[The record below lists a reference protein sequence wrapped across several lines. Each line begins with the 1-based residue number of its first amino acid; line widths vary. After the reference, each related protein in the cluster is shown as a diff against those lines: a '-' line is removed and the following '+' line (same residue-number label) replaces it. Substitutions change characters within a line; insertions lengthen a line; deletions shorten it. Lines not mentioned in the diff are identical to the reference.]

1 MKVRLGVSG
10 SQKVKFETETDT
22 LTLKSSGLA
31 SGTRLDGLDDVSTPI
46 TTNNSILTY
55 QTSTDTYV
63 QRAPASVIQL
73 IATNVL
79 GLNYGGTGQSTFPTN
94 SILYAANSTAM
105 RAATGSVG
113 QLLQIAANGTPTFST
128 LDGGSFA

>member
-1 MKVRLGVSG
+1 MKVPLGVSG
-10 SQKVKFETETDT
+10 SQKVKFATDTDT
-22 LTLKSSGLA
+22 LTLKTQGA

-46 TTNNSILTY
+46 TTNNSILAY

-63 QRAPASVIQL
+63 QRAPASVVQL
-73 IATNVL
+73 IAENVL
-79 GLNYGGTGQSTFPTN
+79 GLNYGGTGRSSFPVN
-94 SILYAANSTAM
+94 SILYAGNSTTM

>member
-1 MKVRLGVSG
+1 MKVRLGVTG
-10 SQKVKFETETDT
+10 SQKVKFESETDT
-22 LTLKSSGLA
+22 LTLKSSGLS

-55 QTSTDTYV
+55 ETSSDTYV
-63 QRAPASVIQL
+63 QRAPASVVQL
-73 IATNVL
+73 IAENVL
-79 GLNYGGTGQSTFPTN
+79 GLNYGGTGRSSFPVN
-94 SILYAANSTAM
+94 SIIYAGNSTTM

-113 QLLQIAANGTPTFST
+113 QLLQIASNGTPTFST

>member
-10 SQKVKFETETDT
+10 SQKVKFATETDT
-22 LTLKSSGLA
+22 LTLKTQGA

-46 TTNNSILTY
+46 TTNNSILAY

-63 QRAPASVIQL
+63 QRAPSSVVQL
-73 IATNVL
+73 IAENVL
-79 GLNYGGTGQSTFPTN
+79 GLNHGGTGRSTFPTI
-94 SILYAANSTAM
+94 SIIYAANSTTM

-113 QLLQIAANGTPTFST
+113 HILQIASNGTPSFSV
-128 LDGGSFA
+128 LDGGNFA

>member
-10 SQKVKFETETDT
+10 SQKVKFATETDT
-22 LTLKSSGLA
+22 LTLKTQGA

-46 TTNNSILTY
+46 TTNNSILAY

-63 QRAPASVIQL
+63 QRAPSSVVQL
-73 IATNVL
+73 IAENVL
-79 GLNYGGTGQSTFPTN
+79 GLNHGGTGQSTFPTN

-113 QLLQIAANGTPTFST
+113 QLLQIASNGTPAFAT
-128 LDGGSFA
+128 LDGGSFV

>member
-10 SQKVKFETETDT
+10 SQKVKFATDTDT
-22 LTLKSSGLA
+22 LTLKTQGA

-46 TTNNSILTY
+46 TTNNSILAY

-63 QRAPASVIQL
+63 QRAPASVVQL
-73 IATNVL
+73 IAENVL
-79 GLNYGGTGQSTFPTN
+79 GLNHGGTGQSTFPTN

-128 LDGGSFA
+128 LDGGSFV

>member
-10 SQKVKFETETDT
+10 SQKVKFATDTDT
-22 LTLKSSGLA
+22 LTLKTQGA

-46 TTNNSILTY
+46 TTNNSILAY

-63 QRAPASVIQL
+63 QRAPSSVVQL
-73 IATNVL
+73 IAENVL
-79 GLNYGGTGQSTFPTN
+79 GLNHGGTGQSTFPTN

-113 QLLQIAANGTPTFST
+113 QLLQIASNGTPSFAT
-128 LDGGSFA
+128 LDGGSFV

>member
-1 MKVRLGVSG
+1 MKVRLGVTG
-10 SQKVKFETETDT
+10 SQKVKFATDTDT
-22 LTLKSSGLA
+22 LTLKTQGA

-46 TTNNSILTY
+46 TTNNSILAY

-63 QRAPASVIQL
+63 QRAPSSVVQL
-73 IATNVL
+73 IAENVL
-79 GLNYGGTGQSTFPTN
+79 GLNHGGTGQSTFPTK

>member
-1 MKVRLGVSG
+1 MKVRLGVTG
-10 SQKVKFETETDT
+10 SQKVKFATETDT
-22 LTLKSSGLA
+22 LTLKTQGA

-46 TTNNSILTY
+46 TTNNSILAY

-63 QRAPASVIQL
+63 QRAPSSVVQL
-73 IATNVL
+73 IAENVL
-79 GLNYGGTGQSTFPTN
+79 GLNHGGTGQSTFPTN

-113 QLLQIAANGTPTFST
+113 QLLQIASNGTPTFST

>member
-10 SQKVKFETETDT
+10 SQKVKFATETNT
-22 LTLKSSGLA
+22 LTLKTQGA

-46 TTNNSILTY
+46 TTNNSILAY

-63 QRAPASVIQL
+63 QRAPSSVVQL
-73 IATNVL
+73 IAENVL
-79 GLNYGGTGQSTFPTN
+79 GLNHGGTGQSTFPTN

-113 QLLQIAANGTPTFST
+113 QLLQIASNGTPAFAT
-128 LDGGSFA
+128 LDGGSFV

>member
-1 MKVRLGVSG
+1 MKVRLGVTG
-10 SQKVKFETETDT
+10 SQKVKFATETDT
-22 LTLKSSGLA
+22 LTLKTQGA

-46 TTNNSILTY
+46 TTNNSILAY

-63 QRAPASVIQL
+63 QRAPSSVVQL
-73 IATNVL
+73 IAENVL
-79 GLNYGGTGQSTFPTN
+79 GLNHGGTGQSTFPTN

-113 QLLQIAANGTPTFST
+113 QLLQIASNSTPAFAT
-128 LDGGSFA
+128 LDGGSFV

>member
-1 MKVRLGVSG
+1 MKVRLGVTG
-10 SQKVKFETETDT
+10 SQKVKFATETDT
-22 LTLKSSGLA
+22 LTLKTQGA

-46 TTNNSILTY
+46 TTNNSILAN

-63 QRAPASVIQL
+63 QRAPSSVVQL
-73 IATNVL
+73 IAENVL
-79 GLNYGGTGQSTFPTN
+79 GLNHGGTGQSTFPTN

-113 QLLQIAANGTPTFST
+113 QLLQIASNGTPAFAT
-128 LDGGSFA
+128 LDGGSFV

>member
-1 MKVRLGVSG
+1 MKVRLGVTG
-10 SQKVKFETETDT
+10 SQKVKFATETDT
-22 LTLKSSGLA
+22 LTLKTQGA

-46 TTNNSILTY
+46 TTNKSILAY

-63 QRAPASVIQL
+63 QRAPSSVVQL
-73 IATNVL
+73 IAENVL
-79 GLNYGGTGQSTFPTN
+79 GLNHGGTGQSTFPTN

-113 QLLQIAANGTPTFST
+113 QLLQIASNGTPSFAT
-128 LDGGSFA
+128 LDGGSFV

>member
-1 MKVRLGVSG
+1 MKVRLGVTG
-10 SQKVKFETETDT
+10 SQKVKFATETDT
-22 LTLKSSGLA
+22 LTLKTQGA

-46 TTNNSILTY
+46 TTNNSILAY

-63 QRAPASVIQL
+63 QRAPSSVVQL
-73 IATNVL
+73 IAENVL
-79 GLNYGGTGQSTFPTN
+79 GLNHGGTGQSTFPTN

-113 QLLQIAANGTPTFST
+113 QLLQIASNGTPAFAT
-128 LDGGSFA
+128 LDGRSFV

>member
-10 SQKVKFETETDT
+10 SQKVKFATETDT
-22 LTLKSSGLA
+22 LTLKTQGA

-46 TTNNSILTY
+46 TTNNSILAY

-63 QRAPASVIQL
+63 QRAPSSVVQL
-73 IATNVL
+73 IAENVL
-79 GLNYGGTGQSTFPTN
+79 GLNHGGTGQSTFPTN

-113 QLLQIAANGTPTFST
+113 QLLQIASNGTPTFST

>member
-1 MKVRLGVSG
+1 MKVRLGVTG
-10 SQKVKFETETDT
+10 SQKVKFATETDT
-22 LTLKSSGLA
+22 LTLKTQGA

-46 TTNNSILTY
+46 TTNNSILAY

-63 QRAPASVIQL
+63 QRAPSSVVQL
-73 IATNVL
+73 IAENVL
-79 GLNYGGTGQSTFPTN
+79 GLNHGGTGQSTFPTN

-113 QLLQIAANGTPTFST
+113 QLLQIASNGTPAFAT
-128 LDGGSFA
+128 LDGGSFV

>member
-10 SQKVKFETETDT
+10 SQKVKFATDTDT
-22 LTLKSSGLA
+22 LTLKTQGA

-46 TTNNSILTY
+46 TTNNSILAY

-63 QRAPASVIQL
+63 QRAPASVVQL

-128 LDGGSFA
+128 LDGGSFV

>member
-10 SQKVKFETETDT
+10 SQKVKFATDTDT
-22 LTLKSSGLA
+22 LTLKTQGA

-46 TTNNSILTY
+46 TTNNSILAY

-63 QRAPASVIQL
+63 QRAPSSVVQL
-73 IATNVL
+73 IAENVL
-79 GLNYGGTGQSTFPTN
+79 GLNHGGTGQSTFPTN

-113 QLLQIAANGTPTFST
+113 QLLQIASNGTPAFAT
-128 LDGGSFA
+128 LDGGNFV

>member
-1 MKVRLGVSG
+1 MKVRLGVTG
-10 SQKVKFETETDT
+10 SQKVKFATETDT
-22 LTLKSSGLA
+22 LTLKTQGA

-46 TTNNSILTY
+46 TTNNSILAY

-63 QRAPASVIQL
+63 QRAPSSVVQL
-73 IATNVL
+73 IAENVL
-79 GLNYGGTGQSTFPTN
+79 GLNHGGTGQSTFPTN

>member
-1 MKVRLGVSG
+1 MKVRLGVTG
-10 SQKVKFETETDT
+10 SQKVKFATETDT
-22 LTLKSSGLA
+22 LTLKTQGA

-46 TTNNSILTY
+46 TTNNSILAY

-63 QRAPASVIQL
+63 PRAPSSVVQL
-73 IATNVL
+73 IAENVL
-79 GLNYGGTGQSTFPTN
+79 GLNHGGTGQSTFPTN

-113 QLLQIAANGTPTFST
+113 QLLQIASNGTPTFST

>member
-1 MKVRLGVSG
+1 MKVRLGVTG
-10 SQKVKFETETDT
+10 SQKVKFATETDT
-22 LTLKSSGLA
+22 LTLKTQGA

-128 LDGGSFA
+128 IDGGSFA

>member
-10 SQKVKFETETDT
+10 SQKVKFATDTDT
-22 LTLKSSGLA
+22 LTLKTQGA

-46 TTNNSILTY
+46 TTNNSILAY

-63 QRAPASVIQL
+63 QRAPSSVVQL
-73 IATNVL
+73 IAENVL
-79 GLNYGGTGQSTFPTN
+79 GLNHGGTGQSTFPTN

-105 RAATGSVG
+105 RAASGSVG
-113 QLLQIAANGTPTFST
+113 QLLQIASNGTPSFAT
-128 LDGGSFA
+128 LDGGSFV

>member
-1 MKVRLGVSG
+1 MKVRLGVTG
-10 SQKVKFETETDT
+10 SQKVKFATETDT
-22 LTLKSSGLA
+22 LTLKTQGA

-46 TTNNSILTY
+46 TTNNSILAY
-55 QTSTDTYV
+55 ETSTDNYV

>member
-1 MKVRLGVSG
+1 MKVRLGVRG
-10 SQKVKFETETDT
+10 SQKVKFATETDT
-22 LTLKSSGLA
+22 LTLKTQGA

-46 TTNNSILTY
+46 TTNNSILAY

-63 QRAPASVIQL
+63 QRAPSSVVQL
-73 IATNVL
+73 IAENVL
-79 GLNYGGTGQSTFPTN
+79 GLNHGGTGQSTFPTN

-113 QLLQIAANGTPTFST
+113 QLLQIASNGTPAFAT
-128 LDGGSFA
+128 LDGGSFV

>member
-1 MKVRLGVSG
+1 MKVRLGVTG
-10 SQKVKFETETDT
+10 SQKVKFATETDT
-22 LTLKSSGLA
+22 LTLKTQGA

-46 TTNNSILTY
+46 TTNNSILAY

-63 QRAPASVIQL
+63 QRAPSSVVQL
-73 IATNVL
+73 IAENVL
-79 GLNYGGTGQSTFPTN
+79 GLNHGGTGQSTFPTT

-113 QLLQIAANGTPTFST
+113 QLLQIASNGTPTFST

>member
-10 SQKVKFETETDT
+10 SQKVKFATDTDT
-22 LTLKSSGLA
+22 LTLKTQGA
-31 SGTRLDGLDDVSTPI
+31 SGTRLDGLDDVITPI
-46 TTNNSILTY
+46 TTNNSILAY

-63 QRAPASVIQL
+63 QRAPSSVVQL
-73 IATNVL
+73 IAENVL
-79 GLNYGGTGQSTFPTN
+79 LLNHGCTGQSTFPTN

-113 QLLQIAANGTPTFST
+113 QLLQIASNGTPSFAT
-128 LDGGSFA
+128 LDGGSFV

>member
-1 MKVRLGVSG
+1 MKGRLGVTG
-10 SQKVKFETETDT
+10 SQKVKFATETDT
-22 LTLKSSGLA
+22 LTLKTQGA

-46 TTNNSILTY
+46 TTNNSILAY

-63 QRAPASVIQL
+63 QRAPSSVVQL
-73 IATNVL
+73 IAENVL
-79 GLNYGGTGQSTFPTN
+79 GLNHGGTGQSTFPTN

-113 QLLQIAANGTPTFST
+113 QLLQIASNGTPTFST

>member
-1 MKVRLGVSG
+1 MKVRLGVTG
-10 SQKVKFETETDT
+10 SQKVKFATETDT
-22 LTLKSSGLA
+22 LTLKTQGA

-46 TTNNSILTY
+46 TTNNSILAY

-63 QRAPASVIQL
+63 QRAPSSVVQL
-73 IATNVL
+73 IAENVL
-79 GLNYGGTGQSTFPTN
+79 GLNHGGTGQSTFPTN

-113 QLLQIAANGTPTFST
+113 QLLQIASNGTPSFAT

>member
-10 SQKVKFETETDT
+10 SQKVKFATDTDT
-22 LTLKSSGLA
+22 LTLKTQGA

-46 TTNNSILTY
+46 TTNNSILAY

-63 QRAPASVIQL
+63 QRAPSSVVQL
-73 IATNVL
+73 IAENVL
-79 GLNYGGTGQSTFPTN
+79 GLNHGGTGQSTFPTN

-128 LDGGSFA
+128 LDGGSFV

>member
-1 MKVRLGVSG
+1 MKVRLGVTG
-10 SQKVKFETETDT
+10 SQKVKFSTDTDT
-22 LTLKSSGLA
+22 LTLKTQGA

-46 TTNNSILTY
+46 TTNNSILAY

-63 QRAPASVIQL
+63 QRAPASVVQL

-128 LDGGSFA
+128 LDGGSFV

>member
-10 SQKVKFETETDT
+10 SQKVKFATETDT
-22 LTLKSSGLA
+22 LTLKTQGA

-46 TTNNSILTY
+46 TTNNSILAY

-63 QRAPASVIQL
+63 QRAPSSVVQL
-73 IATNVL
+73 IAENVL
-79 GLNYGGTGQSTFPTN
+79 GLNHGGTGRSTFPTN
-94 SILYAANSTAM
+94 SIIYAANTTTM

-113 QLLQIAANGTPTFST
+113 HILQIASNGTPSFSV
-128 LDGGSFA
+128 LDGGNFA

>member
-1 MKVRLGVSG
+1 MKVRLGVTG
-10 SQKVKFETETDT
+10 SQKVKFATETDT
-22 LTLKSSGLA
+22 LTLKTQGA
-31 SGTRLDGLDDVSTPI
+31 SGTRLDGLDDVSTPL
-46 TTNNSILTY
+46 TTNNSILAY

>member
-1 MKVRLGVSG
+1 MKVRLGVTG
-10 SQKVKFETETDT
+10 SQKVKFATETDT
-22 LTLKSSGLA
+22 LPLKTQGA

-46 TTNNSILTY
+46 TTNNSILAY

-63 QRAPASVIQL
+63 QRAPSSVVQL
-73 IATNVL
+73 IAENVL
-79 GLNYGGTGQSTFPTN
+79 GLNHGGTGQSTFPTN

-113 QLLQIAANGTPTFST
+113 QLLQLASNGTPTFST

>member
-10 SQKVKFETETDT
+10 SQKIKFATETDT
-22 LTLKSSGLA
+22 LTLKTQGA

-46 TTNNSILTY
+46 TTNNSILAY

-63 QRAPASVIQL
+63 QRAPSSVVQL
-73 IATNVL
+73 IAENVL
-79 GLNYGGTGQSTFPTN
+79 GLNHGGTGQSTFPTN

-113 QLLQIAANGTPTFST
+113 QLLQIASNGTPAFAT
-128 LDGGSFA
+128 LDGGSFV

>member
-1 MKVRLGVSG
+1 MKVRLGVTG
-10 SQKVKFETETDT
+10 SQKVKFATETDT
-22 LTLKSSGLA
+22 LTLKTQGA

-46 TTNNSILTY
+46 TTNNSILAY

-63 QRAPASVIQL
+63 QRAPSSVVQL
-73 IATNVL
+73 IAENVL
-79 GLNYGGTGQSTFPTN
+79 GLNHGGTGQSTFPTN

-113 QLLQIAANGTPTFST
+113 QLLQIASNGTPAFPT
-128 LDGGSFA
+128 LDGGSFV

>member
-1 MKVRLGVSG
+1 MKVRLGVTG

-22 LTLKSSGLA
+22 LTLKTQGA

-46 TTNNSILTY
+46 TTNNSILAY
-55 QTSTDTYV
+55 ETSTDNYV